1 MNKHDVDLNRV
12 VFYSKEDMAGSHQ
25 LAKGESY
32 FCQNLKRSQI
42 EIDPTT
48 GKFDFKITLV
58 IYIFILPNIVETI

>member
-1 MNKHDVDLNRV
+1 MNKHDVNLNRV

-48 GKFDFKITLV
+48 GQIRF
-58 IYIFILPNIVETI
+58 